1 MAVRREVEIELLT
14 GHGHLPELLAEW
26 HLDEWGHLY
35 DPAVWDRA
43 AAVREF
49 EAMAAPDSADL
60 TWVAFGGTGRTA
72 DDVLGSVSLVA
83 NDDLAGWAHVTP
95 WLASLYVRPDER
107 GKGVAAALITDAL
120 AVARGRGHEYIH
132 LFTSGREDYWAR
144 HGWRII
150 ATVDAAGHS
159 ATVMARA
166 TNPRASRQAV
176 CSRWCA
182 DPDTNGA
189 YSYLR
194 VGGTPA
200 HRERLGLEILP
211 RLWFAGEATSVKYPA
226 TMHGAW
232 FSGARAADQ
241 VVADGVT
248 GTVLVVGAGIA
259 GMVAAQ
265 RLRDAGRDV
274 VVLESKAQPGGRIT
288 TDTSLG
294 APLPLGGAWLHG
306 EEGHPLAPMV
316 DWVEEEWSHR
326 AMFVVGHG
334 ALNPAEVAQMAA
346 AYEYVKSAYA
356 VAPPGMT
363 VAQVMDVAL
372 GGLDLEAHVRA
383 GASSWLIAECE
394 SLYAAPMGDI
404 AAYDGFEPYELP
416 GDDRLI
422 TTSLQVV
429 IDRLA
434 DGLDIRCDHRVAEL
448 RHTTEGWRTD
458 TGVDAAAVIVTIPIG
473 ALRTGRVTF
482 SPPLPADV
490 LHAISLLGAG
500 PVTKVFA
507 TFDTAWWPSVRPL
520 RLAGQNELTAVTDM
534 TDLTGVPTLCGFAVG
549 DAARRIEQLSTD
561 ELCRLLDRVLAETGL
576 TTWDATNDG
585 ARERFS

>member
-1 MAVRREVEIELLT
+1 MALEPDVEIELLT
-14 GHGHLPELLAEW
+14 GHGHLGELLADW

-35 DPAVWDRA
+35 NPAVWDRA

-49 EAMAAPDSADL
+49 EAMAAPDSSDH
-60 TWVAFGGTGRTA
+60 TWVAFGGSGRTA

-83 NDDLAGWAHVTP
+83 NDDLAGWEHVTP
-95 WLASLYVRPDER
+95 WLASLYVRPDAR
-107 GKGVAAALITDAL
+107 GKGVAAALITDAI
-120 AVARGRGHEYIH
+120 AAARQRGHEYLH
-132 LFTSGREDYWAR
+132 LFTSGREDYWESQ
-144 HGWRII
+144 GWRIM
-150 ATVDAAGHS
+150 ASVEASGHP
-159 ATVMARA
+159 ATVMARG
-166 TNPRASRQAV
+166 TNQRAARQAV

-200 HRERLGLEILP
+200 HRERIGVEILP
-211 RLWFAGEATSVKYPA
+211 RLWFAGEATSVEFPA

-241 VVADGVT
+241 VLADGVN

-265 RLRDAGRDV
+265 RLRETGHDV

-294 APLPLGGAWLHG
+294 VPLPLGGAWLHG
-306 EEGHPLAPMV
+306 EEGHPLATMV
-316 DWVEEEWSHR
+316 DWAEEEWSHR

-334 ALNPAEVAQMAA
+334 ALNEAEVALMAA
-346 AYEYVKSAYA
+346 AYDHVKSAYA
-356 VAPPGMT
+356 AAPPGMT
-363 VAQVMDVAL
+363 AAQVMDDAL
-372 GGLDLEAHVRA
+372 GGLSLEAHVRA
-383 GASSWLIAECE
+383 GAVSWLTAECE

-422 TTSLQVV
+422 TTNLQVV

-448 RHTTEGWRTD
+448 THTPEGWRTD

-473 ALRTGRVTF
+473 ALRTGRITF

-490 LHAISLLGAG
+490 VGSLSYLGAG

-507 TFDTAWWPSVRPL
+507 TFDTAWWPFVRPI

-534 TDLTGVPTLCGFAVG
+534 TAVTGVPTLCGFAVG
-549 DAARRIEQLSTD
+549 DAARRIEHLGPD
-561 ELCRLLDRVLAETGL
+561 ELCRLLDRILAESGL
-576 TTWDATNDG
+576 TAWDATDNR
-585 ARERFS
+585 AAS